1 MDFAFSMLVVSS
13 ILDIAT
19 AAVKCHDC
27 SSWNP
32 YCREKVD
39 EPFESAVAV
48 VECEKTNTCFLKKDE
63 SGVINRGCADWW
75 MESQVDMNYIGCQTQ
90 HVPWLGE
97 MVWCFCKE
105 DYCNGGS
112 IEMMEKKVYPQVQ
125 DFPKAE
131 WGDYSDWDE
140 ESWSEGS
147 DNEVE
152 SKKEETD
159 KDWGETGRK
168 WGKEESENKEDKEEE
183 EEEKE
188 ETEKETE
195 KNTVKRKGNFGRR
208 RGKAPEKKA
217 DNNKEK
223 KTEKPKA
230 IAERKWGKEG
240 SENKEDEEE
249 KEEEEKEE
257 TEKETEKKTVRRK
270 GNFGRRRSKAPEKK
284 ADGKKDKETE
294 KPKAIAERKRGK
306 GSENEEKKKDAG
318 RKQDDSDPKWGDG
331 KTFDDLN
338 PAYLGNEKK
347 KDTDPKY
354 KLWFWHADSDRPHW
368 EKEEEGEGREGWR
381 APEWVEEED
390 GKGWDFPVTGNVHE
404 HTAEETTDYHEYT
417 DYTDSNVASS
427 DKKTTT
433 ETWDWGDGWGHIK
446 PWWLRDDEE
455 EETTPK
461 PKMWT
466 PHPTRTPKQQQD
478 DGFFGKPSKWN
489 EQGGWSDNSV
499 DEYEGVGIIIAK
511 NDVIHDVAKQ
521 EFFCWDCYSDSP
533 LCGES
538 VQIQN
543 ANYLGKT
550 SCSTT
555 NKCFVRKD
563 KGVIYRGCADGWTS
577 SIIDTN
583 YVGCR
588 VQQMWNREVEWCFC
602 TASLCN
608 GDSMSQ
614 INEKYEARLE
624 PFKASTPAQ
633 LTNMTV
639 NATNATNTTTTAAP
653 ASPLNAT
660 TTEPKK
666 SAAAAAPAAVYSS
679 KGKTTPKHLTK
690 RSTISGSGNTTDF
703 HIGNETSDSTSAL
716 PPATWQTSEA
726 GSDVTQ
732 SGDDVNGTN
741 YRALNG

>member
-1 MDFAFSMLVVSS
+1 MTRPISRMDFAFSMLVVSS

-159 KDWGETGRK
+159 KDWGETG
-168 WGKEESENKEDKEEE
+168 
-183 EEEKE
+183 
-188 ETEKETE
+188 
-195 KNTVKRKGNFGRR
+195 
-208 RGKAPEKKA
+208 
-217 DNNKEK
+217 
-223 KTEKPKA
+223 
-230 IAERKWGKEG
+230 RKWGKEG